1 MTANNLKN
9 RSFTFIRHNSTEI
22 FCSLCFIAANVFL
35 LCMLI
40 PTDSPIAGHDSLY
53 HYLRV
58 DALKYNIENNGL
70 FSGID
75 YLYFGGGGY
84 AGFAYPE
91 IFLFIPAL
99 LRVAGVGIG
108 ESMVIFLG
116 ICNALSYWFMF
127 IFMREITKS
136 PVCGT
141 IGAVLYVLSTY
152 RIDNIITR
160 FALGEVL
167 AYVFWPLVLYGL
179 YDFIFGEF
187 KKPYVIGVGF
197 VGMLLSHTISTALAL
212 GLCVIVSVIFIKRIL
227 KAPKKLITLAV
238 TAGCAVLVTAFYWL
252 PLLELLTSCEMSVE
266 QSAFH
271 TVDYVIPFV
280 GLFQEIVHNGIAGM
294 KFPVFLL
301 CVPRVFLTRRSPV
314 SKRYL
319 RHKNTKK
326 RKDILVIADTFFII
340 GVVLAVLSTDLVP
353 WEYLSAVMD
362 FMQFPWRFFAPA
374 SILLIIAGTVYVFYI
389 AKFTKTQKPTML
401 VITAAAL
408 MTAFV
413 HVQIAGVGHTEPYE
427 NDYYTNNVSE
437 TYHVGMG
444 EWLPRAANAH
454 GKDVISEMGQTVL
467 LSSGVSL
474 PCERENGLLTFELNE
489 SADFATVPYIW
500 YKGYEAHDENGNEL
514 NISMTDNGIVQV
526 DLHGASGRIT
536 VEHKP
541 TAVKIISLFISLA
554 AVVAMVTFAVIRR
567 IRYNRRR
574 AALTD

>member
-9 RSFTFIRHNSTEI
+9 RFFTFVQQNSTEI
-22 FCSLCFIAANVFL
+22 ICAICFILVNVFL
-35 LCMLI
+35 ACMLI

-58 DALKYNIENNGL
+58 EALKYNIENNNL

-99 LRVAGVGIG
+99 LRVAGVGIS

-127 IFMREITKS
+127 VFMRAITKS

-167 AYVFWPLVLYGL
+167 AYVFWPLILYGL
-179 YDFIFGEF
+179 YDFIFGDF
-187 KKPYVIGVGF
+187 KKPYIIGFGF
-197 VGMLLSHTISTALAL
+197 VGMLLSHTISTVLAL

-227 KAPKKLITLAV
+227 KAPKKLVTLAV
-238 TAGCAVLVTAFYWL
+238 TAGCAVWLTAYYWL
-252 PLLELLTSCEMSVE
+252 PLLELLNSCEMSVE

-280 GLFQEIVHNGIAGM
+280 GLFREIVHNGIAGM

-319 RHKNTKK
+319 REKNSKK
-326 RKDILVIADTFFII
+326 RKDILVIADTFLII
-340 GVVLAVLSTDLVP
+340 GIVLAVLSTDLVP
-353 WEYLSAVMD
+353 WEYLSAVLD

-389 AKFTKTQKPTML
+389 AKYTKTQRPTML
-401 VITAAAL
+401 VVTAAAL
-408 MTAFV
+408 LTALV
-413 HVQIAGVGHTEPYE
+413 HVLIAGVGHRETYEP
-427 NDYYTNNVSE
+427 DYYTNNVSE

-454 GKDVISEMGQTVL
+454 GKDIISAMGQTVL
-467 LSSGVSL
+467 LSSGESL
-474 PCERENGLLTFELNE
+474 PCERENGSLTFELNE
-489 SADFATVPYIW
+489 SVEFATVPYIW

-514 NISMTDNGIVQV
+514 KISMTDNGIVQV

-541 TAVKIISLFISLA
+541 TVIKIISLFISLA
-554 AVVAMVTFAVIRR
+554 AVLALTAAAVILHRKR
-567 IRYNRRR
+567 KRP
-574 AALTD
+574 ALKD

>member
-1 MTANNLKN
+1 
-9 RSFTFIRHNSTEI
+9 
-22 FCSLCFIAANVFL
+22 
-35 LCMLI
+35 MLI

-58 DALKYNIENNGL
+58 DALKYNIENNDL

-127 IFMREITKS
+127 VFMRAITKS

-187 KKPYVIGVGF
+187 KKPYIIGVGF

-212 GLCVIVSVIFIKRIL
+212 GLAVVVSLIFIKRIL

-238 TAGCAVLVTAFYWL
+238 TAGCAVLVTAYYWL
-252 PLLELLTSCEMSVE
+252 PLLELLNSCEMSVE

-319 RHKNTKK
+319 REKNSKK
-326 RKDILVIADTFFII
+326 RKDILVVADTFLMI
-340 GVVLAVLSTDLVP
+340 GAVLAVLSTDLVP

-389 AKFTKTQKPTML
+389 AKYTKTQRPAML
-401 VITAAAL
+401 VVTAAAL

-413 HVQIAGVGHTEPYE
+413 HVQIAGVGHREPYE
-427 NDYYTNNVSE
+427 PDYYTNNVSE

-489 SADFATVPYIW
+489 SVEFATVPYIW

-514 NISMTDNGIVQV
+514 NISMSDNGIVQV

-541 TAVKIISLFISLA
+541 TAIKIISLFISLA
-554 AVVAMVTFAVIRR
+554 AVLALTVIAVISHRKR
-567 IRYNRRR
+567 KR
-574 AALTD
+574 AAFTD

>member
-9 RSFTFIRHNSTEI
+9 RYFTFIRHNSTEI

-58 DALKYNIENNGL
+58 DALKYNIENNAL

-91 IFLFIPAL
+91 LFLFIPAL
-99 LRVAGVGIG
+99 LRAAGVGIS

-127 IFMREITKS
+127 VFMRAITKS

-179 YDFIFGEF
+179 YDFIFGDF
-187 KKPYVIGVGF
+187 KKPYIIGIGF

-252 PLLELLTSCEMSVE
+252 PLLELLNSCEMSVE

-280 GLFQEIVHNGIAGM
+280 GLFREIVHNGIAGM

-326 RKDILVIADTFFII
+326 RKDILVVADTFLII
-340 GVVLAVLSTDLVP
+340 GVILAVLSTDLVP

-389 AKFTKTQKPTML
+389 AKFTKTQRPTML

-474 PCERENGLLTFELNE
+474 PCERENGLLTFYLNE

-514 NISMTDNGIVQV
+514 KISMTDNGIVQV
-526 DLHGASGRIT
+526 DLHGVSGRIT

-541 TAVKIISLFISLA
+541 TIIKIISLFISLA
-554 AVVAMVTFAVIRR
+554 AVLALTAAAVILHRKR
-567 IRYNRRR
+567 KR
-574 AALTD
+574 AALKD

>member
-9 RSFTFIRHNSTEI
+9 RFFTFVQQNSTEI
-22 FCSLCFIAANVFL
+22 ICAICFILVNVFL
-35 LCMLI
+35 ACMLI

-58 DALKYNIENNGL
+58 EALKYNIENNNL

-99 LRVAGVGIG
+99 LRVAGVGIS

-127 IFMREITKS
+127 IFMRAITKS

-167 AYVFWPLVLYGL
+167 AYVFWPLILYGL
-179 YDFIFGEF
+179 YDFIFGDF
-187 KKPYVIGVGF
+187 KKPYIIGFGF
-197 VGMLLSHTISTALAL
+197 VGMLLSHTISTVLAL

-227 KAPKKLITLAV
+227 KAPKKLVTLAV
-238 TAGCAVLVTAFYWL
+238 TAGCAVWLTAYYWL
-252 PLLELLTSCEMSVE
+252 PLLELLNSCEMSVE

-280 GLFQEIVHNGIAGM
+280 GLFREIVHNGIAGM

-319 RHKNTKK
+319 REKNSKK
-326 RKDILVIADTFFII
+326 RKDILVIADTFLII
-340 GVVLAVLSTDLVP
+340 GIVLAVLSTDLVP
-353 WEYLSAVMD
+353 WEYLSAVLD

-389 AKFTKTQKPTML
+389 AKYTKTQRPTML
-401 VITAAAL
+401 VVTAAAL
-408 MTAFV
+408 LTALV
-413 HVQIAGVGHTEPYE
+413 HVLIAGVGHREPYE
-427 NDYYTNNVSE
+427 PDYYTNNVSE

-454 GKDVISEMGQTVL
+454 GKDIISAMGQTVL
-467 LSSGVSL
+467 LSSGESL
-474 PCERENGLLTFELNE
+474 PCERENGSLTFELNE
-489 SADFATVPYIW
+489 SVEFATVPYIW

-514 NISMTDNGIVQV
+514 KISMTDNGIVQV

-541 TAVKIISLFISLA
+541 TVIKIISLFISLA
-554 AVVAMVTFAVIRR
+554 AVLALTAAAVILHRKR
-567 IRYNRRR
+567 KRP
-574 AALTD
+574 ALKD